1 MAKPGM
7 GADHIARSRTK
18 IVESAKTVADGNRHI
33 VKTQK
38 ALVRSQGLL
47 ERVGDPLKLGRR

>member
-1 MAKPGM
+1 M

-18 IVESAKTVADGNRHI
+18 IVEAAKTVANGNRRI

-38 ALVRSQGLL
+38 ALARSQSLL